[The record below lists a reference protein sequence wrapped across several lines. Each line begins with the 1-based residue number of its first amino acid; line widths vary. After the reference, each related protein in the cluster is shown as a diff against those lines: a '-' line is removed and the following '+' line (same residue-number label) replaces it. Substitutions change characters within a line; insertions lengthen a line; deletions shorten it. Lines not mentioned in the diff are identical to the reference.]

1 MRKKENFLVLGMY
14 SIIIAFVLE
23 MLGET
28 NILADLLALLFIGI
42 AIVSNASY
50 IVLTSYDKKK

>member
-28 NILADLLALLFIGI
+28 NFLADLLALLFIGI

-50 IVLTSYDKKK
+50 LVLTSYNKKK

>member
-50 IVLTSYDKKK
+50 LVLTSFDKKK

>member
-50 IVLTSYDKKK
+50 IVLTSFDKKK

>member
-1 MRKKENFLVLGMY
+1 MY

-50 IVLTSYDKKK
+50 LVLTSYNKKK

>member
-1 MRKKENFLVLGMY
+1 MY

-28 NILADLLALLFIGI
+28 NFLADLLALLFIGI

-50 IVLTSYDKKK
+50 LVLTSYNKKK